1 MDIDLE
7 RRIKETIDQLS
18 QWTNDN
24 IDYDQMDPIAKMM
37 FIALIGEGR
46 KLKDYVDY
54 AEQRIFERYS
64 STFIPYE
71 KEGAIPAIALIQP
84 AFRYPEKDGGTVS
97 VKNGALF
104 TARNSNGRQTLN
116 FIPLFRTMLI
126 PYTQICIVKSNLLSF
141 GQDSRSIKMEEK
153 PNIVWIGITTN
164 TEIESLHGLSL
175 FITGTNGI
183 MPHEIRVG
191 SEDKRLVFST
201 MNEFENLEMIEPFD
215 AQQSSEKFFSIIQ
228 KWKEQLM
235 IYEDNV
241 LVYLTDDI
249 HDRDL
254 FKPRAFPKLFRKWLE
269 NETLDRFNTNTLWLK
284 LEFPEGYTVPDSF
297 KISLNVLPVVN
308 VDVNNLTLTP
318 SSPIAKLQKQ
328 DNSFFL
334 SVLETSTDSH
344 KQGYSKTSEE
354 IIIRDFDASCYNN
367 NDLYRDVRNL
377 YNRFVDDYYAFV
389 EFNGIRDGEVL
400 KHLRETIN
408 KTGKSVVEKNIK
420 DKFDS
425 GTYAMK
431 IMNQDSL
438 TTSTK
443 VFFLTTQGKMGNT
456 LLEMEMENKKLPSIK
471 PKVPIIVAP
480 GGGSDKASA
489 DERYEHLRY
498 YSLTN
503 DRLYTKMDI
512 DAFLRKEI
520 IAEFGKEE
528 FKRIFIKI
536 NIEGAGGQYSL
547 QRGLYVDIEFKDK
560 KNYDKATAL
569 SFDKLMRQKIEG
581 RSCIAMPIVVEL
593 KNLEI

>member
-54 AEQRIFERYS
+54 AEQRIYERYS